1 MSSPHRAKTGRLGDP
16 DATAP
21 LIAITMGDAAG
32 VGPEIIMKSLG
43 HAEVHAMCRPLVIG
57 DVERLRAAG
66 KIVGSRLTVRS
77 VREGEIESAAFDA
90 RRVNCVEP
98 DSESGLI
105 PPDLAW
111 GKLSAVA
118 GEAAYRYIE
127 VAARLALAGRVAAIC
142 TAPLNK
148 EALQAAGHKFPGHTE
163 LLAHLTGTP
172 EVSMMLTTPKLRVL
186 HVTTH
191 IGLLDAIEKIEPGL
205 VERTIVRGQ
214 EALARIGIANPRI
227 AVCGINP
234 HAGEHGLFGRGEE
247 ETKLMPAITAC
258 RARGWNVDGPLPA
271 DTVFFRAQ
279 RGDFDLV
286 IAMYHDQGHG
296 PVKVLG
302 LESGVNIT
310 VGLPVIRT
318 SVDHG
323 TAFDIAG
330 TGVADERSML
340 EALRQAVELAP
351 RG

>member
-1 MSSPHRAKTGRLGDP
+1 MERPV
-16 DATAP
+16 
-21 LIAITMGDAAG
+21 IAITMGDAAG
-32 VGPEIIMKSLG
+32 VGPEVIMKSL
-43 HAEVHAMCRPLVIG
+43 AQPEPYQECRPLVIG
-57 DVERLRAAG
+57 DAVRLSQAG
-66 KIVGSRLTVRS
+66 EITGGGLEVRPLGEDAI
-77 VREGEIESAAFDA
+77 REGAY
-90 RRVNCVEP
+90 RRGIVDCL
-98 DSESGLI
+98 DLALL

-111 GKLSAVA
+111 GRLSAVA

-127 VAARLALAGRVAAIC
+127 TAARLALAGQVAAIC

-148 EALQAAGHKFPGHTE
+148 EALHLAGHKFPGHTE

-172 EVSMMLTTPKLRVL
+172 EVSMMLSAPKMRVL

-191 IGLLDAIEKIEPGL
+191 IGLLDAIRSIEPGL
-205 VERTIVRGQ
+205 VTRTIERGHT
-214 EALARIGIANPRI
+214 ALLRIGIPNPRI

-234 HAGEHGLFGRGEE
+234 HAGENGLFGYGEE
-247 ETKLMPAITAC
+247 EEKIVPAVKTC
-258 RARGWNVDGPLPA
+258 QARGWDVQGPLPA
-271 DTVFFRAQ
+271 DTLFFRAQ

-296 PVKVLG
+296 PVKALG

-330 TGVADERSML
+330 TGKADERSML
-340 EALRQAVELAP
+340 EALRQAVQLAP
-351 RG
+351 RPGSPLPAP